1 MIKLQK
7 YYKKLAFLF
16 FKYFFTMRNE
26 KKFLKFELRIKLF
39 SCNFLQKN
47 NLNENAINYKFLRK

>member
-1 MIKLQK
+1 
-7 YYKKLAFLF
+7 
-16 FKYFFTMRNE
+16 MRNE

-39 SCNFLQKN
+39 SYNFLQKN